1 MSGIVY
7 LVGAGPGDPGLLTV
21 RAQQL
26 LATCDAIAADALANP
41 AIVEAARA
49 DNPDVEVHDVGKRGG
64 SGESARQ
71 ESINDLLVRLGRD
84 GKRVVRLKG
93 GDPLVFGRGSEEAQ
107 ALAEAGVR
115 FEIVPGVTAGVAA
128 AAYAGIPVTHRGSA
142 TSVTFVTGHE
152 DPAKDE
158 TQTDWAALARTGGTI
173 VLYMGVKTLP
183 RIAAALVAGGMSP
196 DTPAAAVQWGTYPRQ
211 RTVVAT
217 VTTLAD
223 AVEREG
229 LGAPVITVIGPVV
242 GLRDEISWYD
252 RMPLFGKRVVVT
264 RASMQ
269 AGGLRAALTSL
280 GAEVLELPALRVV
293 PLDPEPLREAL
304 DRIDE
309 YDWVVFTS
317 QNAVAF
323 LWQSLRVAGRDARAL
338 AGRKLAC
345 VGPATADALLA
356 RGLAADV
363 VPGRFVAEGVL
374 EALDEREDVRGSRVL
389 YVAAEGA
396 RDVLPEGLAERGCRV
411 DVLPV
416 YRTASDGAGSGA
428 LREALNAGRVDAVT
442 FASASAV
449 RGFVEAV
456 GAEPARRA
464 PAVSIGPTT
473 SDAVRAAGITLAAE
487 ASEATIDALAD
498 ATVKLIGGAPAS
510 AARTTGATR
519 SGSARARRSSRCGR
533 RGSSRPRS
541 SSAASRAS
549 W

>member
-1 MSGIVY
+1 VSGVVY

-41 AIVEAARA
+41 EIIEAARA
-49 DNPDVEVHDVGKRGG
+49 DNPGVEVHDVGKRGG

-71 ESINDLLVRLGRD
+71 EAINDLLVQLGRD

-93 GDPLVFGRGSEEAQ
+93 GDPLVFGRGSEEAL
-107 ALAEAGVR
+107 ALAEAGVQ

-128 AAYAGIPVTHRGSA
+128 AAYAGIPVTHRGVA

-152 DPAKDE
+152 DPAKAE
-158 TQTDWAALARTGGTI
+158 TQTDWAALARAGGTI

-211 RTVVAT
+211 RTVVGT

-229 LGAPVITVIGPVV
+229 LGAPVITVIGTVV

-252 RMPLFGKRVVVT
+252 RKPLFGKRVVVT
-264 RASMQ
+264 RASAQ
-269 AGGLRAALTSL
+269 AGSLRAALASL

-293 PLDPEPLREAL
+293 PLDPEALREAL
-304 DRIDE
+304 DRIAE

-323 LWQSLRVAGRDARAL
+323 LWQSLRVAGRDARWL
-338 AGRKLAC
+338 AGRKIAC
-345 VGPATADALLA
+345 VGPATSDALLA
-356 RGLAADV
+356 RGLDADV

-374 EALDEREDVRGSRVL
+374 EALDERADVKGCRVL

-396 RDVLPEGLAERGCRV
+396 RDVLPEGLADRGCTV
-411 DVLPV
+411 DVVPV

-428 LREALNAGRVDAVT
+428 LRDALSSGRVDAVT

-456 GAEPARRA
+456 GAELARRA

-473 SDAVRAAGITLAAE
+473 SDALRAAGITPASE

-498 ATVKLIGGAPAS
+498 ATARLVGAPESQWSTA
-510 AARTTGATR
+510 
-519 SGSARARRSSRCGR
+519 
-533 RGSSRPRS
+533 
-541 SSAASRAS
+541 
-549 W
+549 